1 MPMLDLYDDN
11 LFHEL
16 KRYEVTITVM
26 WWGGGGGGLGLVNL
40 IYILCTPSRPNKS
53 CVQFL
58 QDPEQEL
65 RAVKPVLAP

>member
-16 KRYEVTITVM
+16 KTYEVTITVL
-26 WWGGGGGGLGLVNL
+26 WGGAVLGLVNL

-53 CVQFL
+53 CAQFL
-58 QDPEQEL
+58 QDPEQEP

>member
-16 KRYEVTITVM
+16 KTYEVTITVL
-26 WWGGGGGGLGLVNL
+26 WGGAVLGLVNL

-58 QDPEQEL
+58 QDPEQEP